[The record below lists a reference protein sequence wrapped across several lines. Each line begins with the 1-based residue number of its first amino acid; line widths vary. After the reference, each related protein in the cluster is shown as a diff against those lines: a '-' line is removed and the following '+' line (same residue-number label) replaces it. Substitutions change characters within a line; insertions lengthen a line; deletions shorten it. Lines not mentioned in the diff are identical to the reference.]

1 MLKKK
6 VFLLK
11 NKEQQEQLK
20 FYSEKGK
27 CYTLILVIEM
37 KDFWFEDT
45 CVLKWD

>member
-37 KDFWFEDT
+37 KDF
-45 CVLKWD
+45 